1 MFKGT
6 FMALQPVAV
15 GVNGEI
21 GYVAVPQPT
30 PDVGLIP
37 GAEMGMDPPPNYINN
52 MFVPSIQ
59 NSSHA
64 TSPMDPSSGGFNSS
78 NQSDCTQSQ
87 EALRLESERM
97 KHELEVLQK
106 KISCLNTQRMN
117 YSSSGGGNSSLTN
130 GSGSTNI
137 DMNVESHPSNGIIAQ
152 NETNQLTSELQLIE
166 NTIKDREREIIVNRS
181 TDMTDNA
188 NGGAANL
195 EYGSYLSQGMLDFIF
210 LKYFCPLKLLHFIG
224 LCADFYN
231 FVLYVRRDK

>member
-1 MFKGT
+1 
-6 FMALQPVAV
+6 MALQPVAV

-30 PDVGLIP
+30 PDVGLMP
-37 GAEMGMDPPPNYINN
+37 GAEIGMDPPPNYINN

-78 NQSDCTQSQ
+78 NQADCSQSQ

-117 YSSSGGGNSSLTN
+117 YSNSVGGNASLTN
-130 GSGSTNI
+130 ASSSSNM
-137 DMNVESHPSNGIIAQ
+137 DMNHESHPDNGIIAQ

-181 TDMTDNA
+181 TDMTDNV

-195 EYGSYLSQGMLDFIF
+195 EYGSYLSQGMLGYIF
-210 LKYFCPLKLLHFIG
+210 LKYFS
-224 LCADFYN
+224 
-231 FVLYVRRDK
+231 R

>member
-1 MFKGT
+1 
-6 FMALQPVAV
+6 
-15 GVNGEI
+15 
-21 GYVAVPQPT
+21 
-30 PDVGLIP
+30 
-37 GAEMGMDPPPNYINN
+37 
-52 MFVPSIQ
+52 
-59 NSSHA
+59 
-64 TSPMDPSSGGFNSS
+64 MDPSSGGFNTS

-106 KISCLNTQRMN
+106 KISCLNTQRMS

-130 GSGSTNI
+130 GSGSSNI
-137 DMNVESHPSNGIIAQ
+137 DTNHESHPSNGIIAQ

-195 EYGSYLSQGMLDFIF
+195 EYGSYLSQGVISSPEDNGVPQRTTTTATT
-210 LKYFCPLKLLHFIG
+210 PLSGEINNQNANCF
-224 LCADFYN
+224 N
-231 FVLYVRRDK
+231 PM